1 MSRPEHPL
9 AALGEGFCPHCGC
22 RLDPSA
28 CPDQRGDEIDP
39 FGGRACT
46 AERICWHLHAG
57 LGVIEV
63 FELGGRR
70 GSPLWSTRQIE
81 PGDIRDM
88 VAFVGVATPQDHPY

>member
-1 MSRPEHPL
+1 
-9 AALGEGFCPHCGC
+9 
-22 RLDPSA
+22 
-28 CPDQRGDEIDP
+28 
-39 FGGRACT
+39 
-46 AERICWHLHAG
+46 
-57 LGVIEV
+57 VIEV